1 MAIFTH
7 YRLLW
12 RDMSLAVWNFRI

>member
-1 MAIFTH
+1 MDVSKQ

-12 RDMSLAVWNFRI
+12 RDL